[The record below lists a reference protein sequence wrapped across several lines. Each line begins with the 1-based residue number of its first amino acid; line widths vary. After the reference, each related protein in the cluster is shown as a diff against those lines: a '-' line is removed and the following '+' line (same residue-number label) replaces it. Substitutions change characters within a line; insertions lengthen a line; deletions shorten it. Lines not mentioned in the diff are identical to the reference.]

1 MKNLRASCLCFL
13 LLGWRAGCGF
23 ERYSSLGETVTLPC
37 AGFQK
42 YENSF
47 IYWTFSQRSGTASE
61 LASGGKITVKQPER
75 AARLEVLPDS
85 SLRIHHLHTED
96 AGRYEC
102 QQYLN
107 GMLYKGGTPV
117 VLTLLTSF
125 LQYSSL
131 GETVTLPCAGFQK
144 YENSFIHW
152 TFSQRYE
159 TSSELAS
166 GGKITVKQPERA
178 ARLEVLPD
186 SSLRIHHLHT
196 EDAGRYDCEQNIN
209 GYFHSGGTPVFL
221 TLLTI
226 TAVPGRDLMRGIDLA
241 LQCTLVCNGGIADCR
256 SVPDNVKL
264 TWVDDEGT
272 ALQGDM
278 FKITSYRTHSILSL
292 ELQKSDHNRRWRC
305 DLTEGGAVKASYS
318 YTTTLAV
325 NVEDVYST
333 VGGFIH
339 FPCAKTAQPEA
350 GQQLIWSFQRSGT
363 TSWKTLF
370 TFRPSGNVLTN
381 AEEVDKNRLAMAVN
395 TSLLIRSVQTADS
408 GLYRCSQHNDSNL
421 QKPLQVL
428 ALNVLSGSA
437 DRISP
442 LQAGSNPTLTCSLTC
457 GFVCP
462 PAKLLWSDSN
472 GNSLHGGAREGFLI
486 RSNITSSQLFLTG
499 LQSSEQIRCSV
510 EEEGKQRVY
519 LQYLIQLPVMIK
531 LHFLC

>member
-1 MKNLRASCLCFL
+1 MKNLQASCLCFL

-42 YENSF
+42 YKNSF
-47 IYWTFSQRSGTASE
+47 IHWIFSQRSESSE
-61 LASGGKITVKQPER
+61 LASDGMITVKQPER

-85 SLRIHHLHTED
+85 SLRIHHLH
-96 AGRYEC
+96 
-102 QQYLN
+102 
-107 GMLYKGGTPV
+107 K
-117 VLTLLTSF
+117 
-125 LQYSSL
+125 
-131 GETVTLPCAGFQK
+131 
-144 YENSFIHW
+144 
-152 TFSQRYE
+152 
-159 TSSELAS
+159 
-166 GGKITVKQPERA
+166 
-178 ARLEVLPD
+178 
-186 SSLRIHHLHT
+186 

-226 TAVPGRDLMRGIDLA
+226 TAVPGRDFDLA
-241 LQCTLVCNGGIADCR
+241 VQCALVCNGGIADYS

-272 ALQGDM
+272 ALQGDR
-278 FKITSYRTHSILSL
+278 FKITPYKTHSTLSL
-292 ELQKSDHNRRWRC
+292 KLQKSDHNRRWRC
-305 DLTEGGAVKASYS
+305 NLTREGEVKASHN
-318 YTTTLAV
+318 YTTTLTG
-325 NVEDVYST
+325 EDVYSI

-339 FPCAKTAQPEA
+339 FPCAKTAQLEA
-350 GQQLIWSFQRSGT
+350 GQQLIWSFKRSGT

-395 TSLLIRSVQTADS
+395 TSLLIRSVQTADT
-408 GLYRCSQHNDSNL
+408 GLYQCSQHNDSNL
-421 QKPLQVL
+421 QKHLQVL
-428 ALNVLSGSA
+428 VLNVLSGSA

-442 LQAGSNPTLTCSLTC
+442 LQAGSIATLTCSLTC

-472 GNSLHGGAREGFLI
+472 GNSLQGGAREGFLI

-519 LQYLIQLPVMIK
+519 LQYLIQLPVSVSKVELIIRVFIFCAVLIIPAIIGAVVYVKRSKRAAEEVMSGIE
-531 LHFLC
+531 LTPVRGLPVGPGITATL